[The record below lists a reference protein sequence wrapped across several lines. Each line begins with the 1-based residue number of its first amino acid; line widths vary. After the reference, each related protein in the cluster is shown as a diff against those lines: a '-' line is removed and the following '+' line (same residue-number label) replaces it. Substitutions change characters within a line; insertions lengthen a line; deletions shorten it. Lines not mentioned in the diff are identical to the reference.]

1 MFNQQKQHYGI
12 RKYAIGTS
20 SVLLGM
26 TLFITHDAT
35 ASAAENN
42 TPAKTE
48 TNQAAT
54 ISSRTSPTDV
64 VQPNADTNAT
74 TATKE
79 TTPQSDSTALPQA
92 AAQPQTGQTASKD
105 TVDTNKTQT
114 ADSTTAPPVTD
125 APKAND
131 DTTQPEAATVA
142 KKEDA

>member
-1 MFNQQKQHYGI
+1 MHRQMFNQQKQHYGI

-35 ASAAENN
+35 AAENN

-125 APKAND
+125 APKLM
-131 DTTQPEAATVA
+131 TTQHSQ
-142 KKEDA
+142 KLRL

>member
-48 TNQAAT
+48 TNHLSFAVSVIRLPRRLRLLRDQLVRK
-54 ISSRTSPTDV
+54 IQFGFKQVLTSIK
-64 VQPNADTNAT
+64 PNLVGG
-74 TATKE
+74 
-79 TTPQSDSTALPQA
+79 P
-92 AAQPQTGQTASKD
+92 
-105 TVDTNKTQT
+105 
-114 ADSTTAPPVTD
+114 APRKGKP
-125 APKAND
+125 
-131 DTTQPEAATVA
+131 
-142 KKEDA
+142 

>member
-1 MFNQQKQHYGI
+1 MHRQMFNQQKQHYGI

-48 TNQAAT
+48 TNQATT

-92 AAQPQTGQTASKD
+92 AKRNLKRAKQHR
-105 TVDTNKTQT
+105 KTQ
-114 ADSTTAPPVTD
+114 
-125 APKAND
+125 
-131 DTTQPEAATVA
+131 
-142 KKEDA
+142 